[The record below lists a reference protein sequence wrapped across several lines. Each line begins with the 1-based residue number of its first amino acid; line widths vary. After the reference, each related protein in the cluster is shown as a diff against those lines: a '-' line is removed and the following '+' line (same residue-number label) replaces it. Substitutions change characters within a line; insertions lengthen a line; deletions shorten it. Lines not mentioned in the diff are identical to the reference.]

1 MWIRILLLS
10 LKKSLSSM
18 IKFISTFW
26 NNTWVDLVMDLS
38 LQIRYMINNKFL
50 RNSSNSCKK
59 EILCVIQ
66 KKLPETI
73 YLVKPAMET
82 LCAIIWCY
90 FFIAELDFMGSFNGT
105 NNEIRKGIPEKKEW
119 GPPREPEET
128 GIKGGPYHWGSY
140 HLRPQSLGTFKRTL

>member
-10 LKKSLSSM
+10 LKKSLSSV
-18 IKFISTFW
+18 IKFISTFL

-59 EILCVIQ
+59 EILCIIQ
-66 KKLPETI
+66 KKKKKDKLGFNLKTPWDHLLRKAYNGNI
-73 YLVKPAMET
+73 M
-82 LCAIIWCY
+82 CNIWCY

-105 NNEIRKGIPEKKEW
+105 NNEIRKGIPEKRNEDHRENLKKLELKEDLIT
-119 GPPREPEET
+119 EVLT
-128 GIKGGPYHWGSY
+128 
-140 HLRPQSLGTFKRTL
+140 T